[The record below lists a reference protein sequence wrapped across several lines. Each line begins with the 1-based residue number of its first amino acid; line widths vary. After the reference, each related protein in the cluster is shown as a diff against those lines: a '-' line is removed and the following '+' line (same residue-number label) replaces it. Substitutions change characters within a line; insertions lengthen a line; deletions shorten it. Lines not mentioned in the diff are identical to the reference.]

1 MSGIPREVAEHHPHI
16 FPDAKPVQQKLRRF
30 APGRKVAI
38 QEEIDRLKVAET
50 VRDVKHPDW
59 LANSVLVPKPND
71 KWRMCM
77 DFTDLNKAYPKDL
90 IPLPRIDEIVD
101 STSGCEYLCLLDAY
115 SGYHQVSMNPE
126 DEAKTSLTTPS
137 GGVLLRQDALRP

>member
-1 MSGIPREVAEHHPHI
+1 
-16 FPDAKPVQQKLRRF
+16 VQQKIRRF
-30 APGRKVAI
+30 APDRKVAI
-38 QEEIDRLKVAET
+38 QEQIDRLKASET

-77 DFTDLNKAYPKDL
+77 DFTDLNKAYPKEL
-90 IPLPRIDEIVD
+90 IPLTRMNEIVD
-101 STSGCEYLCLLDAY
+101 STSGCQYLCLLDVY

-126 DEAKTSLTTPS
+126 DGEKTSLTTPS
-137 GGVLLRQDALRP
+137 RVFCYVMMPFGLKKARATYLRAFEDQIV